1 MIKVRGPLQAP
12 RARKKPCLESVC
24 VCFSEQDFVLCI
36 ALSEF
41 EPVKLQTLLER
52 SENGADSAEVIG
64 IVAKVNPPFFS
75 ALESNHGML
84 RKVIGPQEWC
94 QYWG

>member
-36 ALSEF
+36 
-41 EPVKLQTLLER
+41 KLCQSLNSAKLDTLER
-52 SENGADSAEVIG
+52 SENGADS
-64 IVAKVNPPFFS
+64 
-75 ALESNHGML
+75 
-84 RKVIGPQEWC
+84 
-94 QYWG
+94 